1 MINFALLFVI
11 LMYFDVT
18 VSLKLISQCQY
29 LRTSQHNHH
38 FITSTTS
45 KSFSSL
51 KGSLDDDDSKLG
63 FKDASD
69 SPKIGIQTLDEMKNK
84 KNLSNGSSSSSNS
97 YSVSKNIKR
106 SATFGSLTVEDL
118 KSRMVAVEGSQSKEL
133 PKRIEDLNG
142 INPFVPVFAS
152 AIPFTMSF
160 FGYKL
165 SSYFAL
171 KFAVDFLSSDIYT
184 VQRVAIVSRNVLVGL
199 TTLATTFSFV
209 IGLGLLILGLTVGV
223 GVVKGELDPSKKPIE
238 GSQVNE
244 DGTVT
249 K

>member
-1 MINFALLFVI
+1 MIVVLQFYLAR
-11 LMYFDVT
+11 
-18 VSLKLISQCQY
+18 SLKQIPKYHNRCQ
-29 LRTSQHNHH
+29 HV
-38 FITSTTS
+38 TTS
-45 KSFSSL
+45 STKFGRLWST
-51 KGSLDDDDSKLG
+51 LDDDDSKIG

-69 SPKIGIQTLDEMKNK
+69 SPKFGIKTLDEMKSSK
-84 KNLSNGSSSSSNS
+84 SASNSGSSSSSS
-97 YSVSKNIKR
+97 SSSSTSSKAVKR

-118 KSRMVAVEGSQSKEL
+118 KSRMVAVEGPQAKEL

-142 INPFVPVFAS
+142 INPLVPLFAS
-152 AIPFTMSF
+152 SVPFAMSF

-171 KFAVDFLSSDIYT
+171 NFAIDFLSSDVYT
-184 VQRVAIVSRNVLVGL
+184 VQRIAIVARNVLVGL

-209 IGLGLLILGLTVGV
+209 IGVGLLILGLTVGA
-223 GVVKGELDPSKKPIE
+223 GVLKGELDPNKKPIE
-238 GSQVNE
+238 GSQTNG